1 MTKLSNRLAELIERV
16 TGTPGAISQTLS
28 ASEWHEL
35 QTELSDFADDIQ
47 AAPHL
52 VEPFQIGDVVFLKSG
67 SPPLVVAKLPA
78 HSSDGEIEEKITVTW
93 LDAEHEGHVIVLP
106 AICFQRETPVFS
118 TAGRLSPNWPFQHL
132 GS

>member
-1 MTKLSNRLAELIERV
+1 
-16 TGTPGAISQTLS
+16 
-28 ASEWHEL
+28 
-35 QTELSDFADDIQ
+35 
-47 AAPHL
+47 
-52 VEPFQIGDVVFLKSG
+52 VVFLKSG

-78 HSSDGEIEEKITVTW
+78 HSNDGEIEKITVTW

-132 GS
+132 GD

>member
-35 QTELSDFADDIQ
+35 QSELSDFACDIQ

-52 VEPFQIGDVVFLKSG
+52 VEPFQVGDVVFLKSG
-67 SPPLVVAKLPA
+67 SPPLVVTALPA
-78 HSSDGEIEEKITVTW
+78 HSNDGEIEKITVTW